1 MVSEPTE
8 PLLDGAVL
16 AGRKHGEVGSEY
28 QMCPEDTQP
37 TPPARLLLVRHGQI
51 AANVTR
57 RWHGSTD
64 EDLTDLGREQARQV
78 ADHLARMHANAVAV
92 YTSPAKRARDTA
104 EPIAQALGVPLVLE
118 PGLAEYAIGVLEN
131 ESYDDLVER
140 HRFFEQ
146 ADTDLAWAPSG
157 GESLGSVGERVV
169 SAWRTIARAHPGKV
183 VVVVSHG
190 AALASGLAML
200 LHDDPRG
207 WPRYHVRNASVT
219 EIEVEPMPRVVA
231 FDVVEHVG

>member
-1 MVSEPTE
+1 
-8 PLLDGAVL
+8 
-16 AGRKHGEVGSEY
+16 
-28 QMCPEDTQP
+28 MCPQEAQP
-37 TPPARLLLVRHGQI
+37 AHLLLVRHGQI
-51 AANVTR
+51 AANVDR

-64 EDLTDLGREQARQV
+64 EDLTDLGREQARRV

-104 EPIAQALGVPLVLE
+104 EPIARALGVPLVPE
-118 PGLAEYAIGVLEN
+118 PSLAEYGIGVLEN
-131 ESYDDLVER
+131 ESYDDLLDR

-146 ADTDLAWAPSG
+146 AEADLAWAPSG
-157 GESLGSVGERVV
+157 GESLGGVGERVV
-169 SAWRTIARAHPGKV
+169 AAWRTIARAYPGKA

-190 AALASGLAML
+190 AAIAAGLATL

-219 EIEVEPMPRVVA
+219 EIEVEPVPRVVA
-231 FDVVEHVG
+231 LDVVDHLT